1 MHSVSPIY
9 TISPVYYVGSLAVLS
24 LHGASSPFRS
34 PSFLVLVVNWLTR
47 GESLQVSGTFV
58 VIILNGKAAL
68 GSFHH
73 NLYLSWDALGSC
85 RR

>member
-1 MHSVSPIY
+1 MHSVSHVY

-24 LHGASSPFRS
+24 PHGAFSPFRS

-58 VIILNGKAAL
+58 VVTLNGKAAL

-73 NLYLSWDALGSC
+73 NLFLTWDALGSC

>member
-1 MHSVSPIY
+1 M
-9 TISPVYYVGSLAVLS
+9 LS

-47 GESLQVSGTFV
+47 GESLEVSGTFDV
-58 VIILNGKAAL
+58 VILNGKAVL

-73 NLYLSWDALGSC
+73 NLFLTWDALGSC